1 MTVDMTIL
9 SPFEEK
15 FVHISKM
22 IIIILVGT
30 LFGQEKV
37 IQIPSID
44 LDTVTDSLSKMMN
57 REKSLSLE
65 YRLHSFSI
73 DPDQSN
79 YHSLDKITLVDTL
92 IISGADEIR
101 TSVMN
106 QVSNPF
112 IIEPI
117 GIGFSEVGET

>member
-1 MTVDMTIL
+1 M
-9 SPFEEK
+9 K
-15 FVHISKM
+15 
-22 IIIILVGT
+22 IIILVGA
-30 LFGQEKV
+30 LFGQQKD

-44 LDTVTDSLSKMMN
+44 QGAVIDSLSKMMN

-65 YRLHSFSI
+65 YKLHSFSI
-73 DPDQSN
+73 DPDRSN

-92 IISGADEIR
+92 IISGGDEIR

-106 QVSNPF
+106 QISNPF

-117 GIGFSEVGET
+117 GIGFI